1 MDEEAK
7 LLVIINEKDED
18 GFPIEEKRE
27 IPIFVREK
35 SATRTEFYEALR
47 SGVSIKTV
55 FETRL
60 EDWEQSTHMVVGK
73 KEYAT
78 QIEHDGSIY
87 DIVRTFRNDKA
98 MIEIICS

>member
-60 EDWEQSTHMVVGK
+60 EDWEQSTHMVAGK

>member
-1 MDEEAK
+1 MNEEAK
-7 LLVIINEKDED
+7 LLVVTNAKDED
-18 GFPIEEKRE
+18 GFQIEKKRE

-35 SATRTEFYEALR
+35 SATRAEFYEALR

-55 FETRL
+55 LETRL
-60 EDWEQSTHMVVGK
+60 EDWEQSAHMVAGK

-78 QIEHDGSIY
+78 QIEHDGSVY

-98 MIEIICS
+98 MIEIMCS